1 MGTPEFYRRFEE
13 FITRLRE
20 SEFKDD
26 FLDGN
31 PTAVTHAYHA
41 FLDGMTS
48 EVRKV
53 NPQNA

>member
-13 FITRLRE
+13 FITRLKE

-26 FLDGN
+26 FLDGS

-53 NPQNA
+53 NPQNT